1 LPVTGRIETTPAVL
15 LWCGMVWHSIR
26 GIFREWRRRA
36 RSRRDIGS
44 IDYCTLH
51 DLGLGPG
58 QMRFEAQKP
67 FWRA

>member
-1 LPVTGRIETTPAVL
+1 
-15 LWCGMVWHSIR
+15 MVRNSIR
-26 GIFREWRRRA
+26 RIFTEWRRRA

-51 DLGLGPG
+51 DLGLSPG
-58 QMRFEAQKP
+58 QMQFEAQKP